1 MALIGRR
8 NHNQINTEKKFQLII
23 CLAAYHKF
31 HSSSESARNLA
42 SQLLRLP
49 RRLFLLFH
57 QPVYSSHAFSTC
69 RSILPTPS
77 VPVLTL
83 VTCRNAL
90 CTCPSTRL
98 TPSPP
103 AGLHFL
109 RNQHLFFHSSPAVT
123 PSALARLLVLRLLHL
138 WSTLPTSHHLIFHST
153 SPSPPAH
160 LLFLCFLDLHNK
172 KICD

>member
-1 MALIGRR
+1 MALIGKR

-31 HSSSESARNLA
+31 HISSESARNLA
-42 SQLLRLP
+42 SQLLCLP

-103 AGLHFL
+103 VVYTSYF
-109 RNQHLFFHSSPAVT
+109 SPPVLPLDSAFST
-123 PSALARLLVLRLLHL
+123 CPSPLLVLPR
-138 WSTLPTSHHLIFHST
+138 
-153 SPSPPAH
+153 PA
-160 LLFLCFLDLHNK
+160 
-172 KICD
+172 